1 MIHIFKKEVSAF
13 FSSLI
18 GYIVIGVFLTITGLV
33 MFVFPDTNLLLSN
46 YASIDQLFGIAPQIF
61 MFLIP
66 AITMSSFS
74 EEQQSGT
81 IELLATRPLTD
92 LQIVGGK
99 YAAGLF
105 LVAVSLIPTVLYYIT
120 VYELGSPKGNLD
132 TGGIIGSYIGL
143 FFLAS
148 AFVAI
153 GIFASTLSRNQIV
166 AFVLAAFLSF
176 LIYFGFDFFSRL
188 PIFIGNLDGL
198 IQSLGIDYHYSSL
211 SRGVIDSRDVVY
223 FLSLNALFLFLTKF
237 SLESRKW

>member
-18 GYIVIGVFLTITGLV
+18 GYIVIGVFLIITGLV
-33 MFVFPDTNLLLSN
+33 MFVFPGTNLLLSN

-92 LQIVGGK
+92 MQIVGGK
-99 YAAGLF
+99 YLAGLF
-105 LVAVSLIPTVLYYIT
+105 LVVVSLIPTALYYIT
-120 VYELGSPKGNLD
+120 VYQLGSPKGNLD

-153 GIFASTLSRNQIV
+153 GTFASSLSRNQIV
-166 AFVLAAFLSF
+166 SFVLAAFLCF
-176 LIYFGFDFFSRL
+176 IIFYGFDLFSHF
-188 PIFIGNLDGL
+188 PIFIGKLDGL
-198 IQSLGIDYHYSSL
+198 IQSLGIDYHYSSM

-223 FLSLNALFLFLTKF
+223 FLSINALFLFMTKI